1 MGRRDYTPIRGF
13 YLCTSWILPKQSASY
28 TEKHCKNKTQVF
40 LYITVS
46 MAMFAEILSV
56 YARSMDFF
64 TTSPQ
69 THQCQSRNFHD
80 RTRYKLDFL
89 AQCWTVFL
97 STASDHT
104 QMSWKEWSCSQHQCS
119 LCSEQTSEHHTDER
133 EGYSVV
139 LQHADHHKV
148 PACRQSKQMFT
159 SASLANLLN
168 SQPRGGFTV
177 NMKQWGDSWPV
188 TSVWLAITVASHAV
202 TLLVTALTSIEAGRR
217 HLWKCWRRK
226 RKGSPRGGTMQC

>member
-1 MGRRDYTPIRGF
+1 MHIMDPTKTVSKLYRKA
-13 YLCTSWILPKQSASY
+13 LQKQI
-28 TEKHCKNKTQVF
+28 QVF

-89 AQCWTVFL
+89 AQCRTVFL
-97 STASDHT
+97 STASDNT
-104 QMSWKEWSCSQHQCS
+104 QTSWKEWSCSQRQHS

-133 EGYSVV
+133 EGYSMV
-139 LQHADHHKV
+139 LQHANHHKV
-148 PACRQSKQMFT
+148 PACHQSKQKFT
-159 SASLANLLN
+159 SASLANSLN

-177 NMKQWGDSWPV
+177 NMKQRGDSWPV
-188 TSVWLAITVASHAV
+188 ASVCLTITVASHAV
-202 TLLVTALTSIEAGRR
+202 TLLVAALASTEAGRR
-217 HLWKCWRRK
+217 HLWKWWRRK